1 MSDDIELAS
10 GEYVA
15 IQDRVCECRHRYDDH
30 AYGAACEEPSCPCL
44 VFVASWEDA
53 QSL

>member
-1 MSDDIELAS
+1 MSDDVELAS

-15 IQDRVCECRHRYDDH
+15 IQDTVCECRHGYDDH

-44 VFVASWEDA
+44 GFVASWKDA
-53 QSL
+53 QSP